1 MAVETATD
9 RAALFGINDFGVTA
23 TYSRGVTTSSVIG
36 IFDNLYVT
44 VDIAEVGYASAEPEF
59 LMQSSQ
65 VPSGAVQGDTLTID
79 ATAYIVRNIEPDGTG
94 VTRLRLQ
101 APA

>member
-1 MAVETATD
+1 
-9 RAALFGINDFGVTA
+9 
-23 TYSRGVTTSSVIG
+23 
-36 IFDNLYVT
+36 
-44 VDIAEVGYASAEPEF
+44 
-59 LMQSSQ
+59 MQSSQ

>member
-1 MAVETATD
+1 MAVESAAD
-9 RAALFGINDFGVTA
+9 RAIFFGVDDFGITA
-23 TYSRGVTTSSVIG
+23 TYTRGATPSTVIG
-36 IFDNLYVT
+36 IFDMAYVT
-44 VDIAEVGYASAEPEF
+44 VDVAEVGYASAEPEF

-65 VPSGAVQGDTLTID
+65 VPSGAVPGDTLTVNS
-79 ATAYIVRNIEPDGTG
+79 TAYIVRNIEPDGTG

>member
-1 MAVETATD
+1 MAVEFAAD
-9 RAALFGINDFGVTA
+9 RAIFFDVDDFGVTA
-23 TYSRGVTTSSVIG
+23 TYTRGATPSTVIG
-36 IFDNLYVT
+36 IFDNTYVT

-65 VPSGAVQGDTLTID
+65 VPSGAIPGDTLTVN
-79 ATAYIVRNIEPDGTG
+79 ATAYIIRNIEPDGTG
-94 VTRLRLQ
+94 ITRLRLQ